1 MLDRWRAALGR
12 LGRVTEKRQGG
23 DEAQDAAAPATP
35 AATPSPS
42 GDGALRLRLKDTEES
57 FRDRFDQPIAKA
69 TKITRATL
77 AWFPIRVWRHF
88 LNRNGFLLAAGVSYQ
103 ALFAF
108 FAAIYVAFAAA
119 GIWLGGSTQA
129 IDAVIAI
136 INSYIPGLISDT
148 GGIITPEHAAAIAT
162 STAGVLGVTGL
173 VALGALIWTAIGWV
187 TFSRRAVRD
196 IFGLVPDRRNYFIL
210 KARDLVAAS
219 FFALSLVLGAT
230 LSAAGSVALDWAL
243 GLFGLTIGS
252 GWLNIL
258 VRIGTTIVSFV
269 LNTVT
274 LAGMFRFLTGT
285 SLRWRI
291 IWPGATVGGAALTVL
306 QLGAGLLLSY
316 TPSNPLLVTFAFFIG
331 LLLWFRLQGV
341 VMLIAAA
348 WVATASRDKYLPLT
362 QETTAERLAREH
374 AALTVAANVHLREAH
389 AARER
394 ASWYQVWGADR
405 ALRQAQSALAEVEAS
420 KPAKP
425 PKSGSLFE

>member
-1 MLDRWRAALGR
+1 M
-12 LGRVTEKRQGG
+12 TEKRQNG
-23 DEAQDAAAPATP
+23 DEPQGAAPSASP
-35 AATPSPS
+35 AATSS
-42 GDGALRLRLKDTEES
+42 SSDDDARRLRFKDTEES
-57 FRDRFDQPIAKA
+57 LRDRFDEPLAKA
-69 TKITRATL
+69 TRITRATL

-119 GIWLGGSTQA
+119 GIWLGGSKQS
-129 IDAVIAI
+129 INAVIAI
-136 INSYIPGLISDT
+136 INSYIPGLISET

-210 KARDLVAAS
+210 KARDLLAAAV
-219 FFALSLVLGAT
+219 FALSLVLGAT
-230 LSAAGSVALDWAL
+230 LSAAGSVAFDWAL
-243 GLFGLTIGS
+243 GLFGLTIDS
-252 GWLNIL
+252 GWLNAL
-258 VRIGTTIVSFV
+258 VRLGTTFVSLV

-285 SLRWRI
+285 SLRWRV
-291 IWPGATVGGAALTVL
+291 IWPGASIGGAALTVL
-306 QLGAGLLLSY
+306 QLGGGLLLSY

-374 AALTVAANVHLREAH
+374 EALRVAANVHLREAH

-394 ASWYQVWGADR
+394 ASWYQVWAADR
-405 ALRQAQSALAEVEAS
+405 ALREAQRELAEVEAS

-425 PKSGSLFE
+425 LKSGSLFE